1 MHDEEVSKIFTLRNE
16 FILGKDDDKVKV
28 YIYELTGN
36 YNEDIKE
43 YFYQKMI
50 SYYPDKK
57 DFFAYILD

>member
-36 YNEDIKE
+36 YNENIKE

-50 SYYPDKK
+50 AYYPDKK